1 MAKID
6 RPITIY
12 DGGEDG
18 YGYSVR
24 VPGLKTYHWAYN
36 MDNRVAGRAY
46 PALAPLEMA
55 GDGYTPITAAL
66 EWEEADGLPLLLFTT
81 GAGGSGGASL
91 IYRVKDTAYETD
103 DSQGSTIPYTDAVL
117 YRYDQDGGVD
127 ADEEMVFLCNG
138 SANDNLFRR
147 KKDGTVDQGATSA
160 HDVKADHFGVVGG
173 NLWISQGYKVSQCTS
188 DADPG
193 KDASYVTKIPV
204 GRPSWVVNK
213 ILPLGGSS
221 IVLKGEGVFKWNDEI
236 KEFQNMTPA
245 INPHPDNGK
254 GGFTDGRGR
263 VYYPTADGD
272 ILVVTFGFQSQQ
284 KPTRITTIDRD
295 TPWGRITAMTADME
309 HIYAAVQQGQKR
321 TQDGMGLVVK
331 SDDGGVFTTHTTEV
345 TDRKFG
351 TYADWDSLG
360 SFGTSDYI
368 WIGADNPFWG
378 VYFVLN
384 SKRTGSCNKKFV
396 VAYGTTG
403 GSYQTASGSH
413 DGTAMF
419 SQDGLMTLQDSTS
432 ADITLSSHANP
443 WIKTTVDSVEKY
455 WMRLSRTGG
464 GQVVLTGIKV
474 AEISLVPYRP
484 PFDPD
489 TFPITG
495 YALAGALP
503 KILVGTWRGEEI
515 VWHDQWTL
523 DAARVDQLSVARAR
537 YTQATGER
545 ALFALT
551 TEAVYAMPIG
561 ADAHPATTHGPK
573 LADYG
578 ESGTAADEHFQAF
591 SGVDFSEAG
600 PDFANRVKA
609 IPEGGS
615 IIIEMPYIQSDDEV
629 YAYTW
634 WDEGSNG
641 YQRHEPQIGTVM
653 ELHSIEGQGMVLY
666 TALAFKDGSRSAVAP
681 YIKRVS
687 IPARN
692 WEDKGEVWD
701 VKAGDLTSPL
711 TR

>member
-1 MAKID
+1 VARID

-36 MDNRVAGRAY
+36 MDNRVAGKAV
-46 PALAPLEMA
+46 PALAPLFLSGTTYWPYA
-55 GDGYTPITAAL
+55 TPV
-66 EWEEADGLPLLLFTT
+66 EWEEADGLPLLLMFSGTGG
-81 GAGGSGGASL
+81 GAGGAVTW
-91 IYRVKDTAYETD
+91 RVRDTVFTNEDT
-103 DSQGSTIPYTDAVL
+103 QGSTAPYTDAVL

-127 ADEEMVFLCNG
+127 ADEEMIFMCNG
-138 SANDNLFRR
+138 SGEDNLFRR
-147 KKDGTVDQGATSA
+147 KKDATIDQGATSA

-173 NLWISQGYKVSQCTS
+173 NLWIAQGYKVSQCTS

-204 GRPSWVVNK
+204 GLPSYSINTIV
-213 ILPLGGSS
+213 PLGGSPLG
-221 IVLKGEGVFKWNDEI
+221 LKGDGVFKWNDEI

-295 TPWGRITAMTADME
+295 TPWGRIGAMTADME
-309 HIYAAVQQGQKR
+309 HVYAAVLPGQKR

-331 SDDGGVFTTHTTEV
+331 SDDGGVFTTFTTEV

-351 TYADWDSLG
+351 TYADWDAI
-360 SFGTSDYI
+360 GTMQSSDYL
-368 WIGADNPFWG
+368 WIGADYPFWG
-378 VYFVLN
+378 VHFKLN
-384 SKRTGSCNKKFV
+384 SVRDEAVNNTFAI
-396 VAYGTTG
+396 AYGTTG
-403 GSYQTASGSH
+403 GSYQAASGSH
-413 DGTAMF
+413 DGTCRFA
-419 SQDGLMTLQDSTS
+419 QDGVITLQDSAS
-432 ADITLSSHANP
+432 SDITLSSHANP
-443 WIKTTVDSVEKY
+443 WLKTTVDSVEKY
-455 WMRLSRTGG
+455 WMRISRTGS
-464 GQVVLTGIKV
+464 VVSLSGVKV
-474 AEISLVPYRP
+474 SDVALLPYRP
-484 PFDPD
+484 PFDAD

-495 YALAGALP
+495 YALATALP
-503 KILVGTWRGEEI
+503 KILVGTWQGETI
-515 VWHDQWTL
+515 VWQDQWTL
-523 DAARVDQLSVARAR
+523 DAPQVDQLIVARAR
-537 YTQATGER
+537 YTQSTGER

-551 TEAVYAMPIG
+551 TEGMYIMPIG
-561 ADAHPATTHGPK
+561 ADAHPATTPWSK

-578 ESGTAADEHFQAF
+578 ESGVAAAEHFQAF

-653 ELHSIEGQGMVLY
+653 ELHGIEGQGMVLY
-666 TALAFKDGSRSAVAP
+666 MAHAFKDGSRSAVAP

-687 IPARN
+687 IPAGN
-692 WEDKGEVWD
+692 WEDLGEVWD